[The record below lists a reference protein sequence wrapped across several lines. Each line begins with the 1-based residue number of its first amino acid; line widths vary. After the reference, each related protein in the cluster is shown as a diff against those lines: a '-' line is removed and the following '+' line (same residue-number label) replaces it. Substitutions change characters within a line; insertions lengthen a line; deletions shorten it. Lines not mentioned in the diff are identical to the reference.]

1 MMRAPQEFHYRL
13 PNRVRG
19 HRPGSHP
26 GLTIGAGQEFVSH
39 VSLYERADPRRLDL
53 RASLRSLREG
63 WLVRVNRQR
72 AGVTVHALV
81 DVSASM
87 RFGAGSKGRM
97 LGEFLESL
105 GLSAFRAG
113 DLLGMLA
120 FDSRERPELFVPP
133 RLGRGIGNLLRQRLE
148 EFWAGDAAEG
158 GRTAGRSG
166 AFFGVAGGSGAPS
179 RAPVRGHASAA
190 AHGLELAAARLAGR
204 DGLAFIVSDFHWP
217 LDRLTAALD
226 LLTHACVVPLI
237 LWDRAEIEPP
247 AVNGFALLRDSESGA
262 ARTLWLR
269 PRLRARWHEM
279 VAQRR
284 EQLDGIFAARFIRPL
299 YLEGTF
305 DAEALSKYF
314 LEDFD

>member
-26 GLTIGAGQEFVSH
+26 GLTVGAGQEFVSH

-53 RASLRSLREG
+53 RASLRSLREE

-72 AGVTVHALV
+72 AGVNVHALV

-87 RFGAGSKGRM
+87 RFGAGTKGQM

-133 RLGRGIGNLLRQRLE
+133 RMGRGVGNLLRQRLE
-148 EFWAGDAAEG
+148 EFWAGDEAES
-158 GRTAGRSG
+158 GR
-166 AFFGVAGGSGAPS
+166 V
-179 RAPVRGHASAA
+179 A

-204 DGLAFIVSDFHWP
+204 DGLVFIVSDFHWP
-217 LDRLTAALD
+217 LHRLSAALD
-226 LLTHACVVPLI
+226 LLTHASVVPLVV
-237 LWDRAEIEPP
+237 WDRAEIEPP
-247 AVNGFALLRDSESGA
+247 AANGFALLRDSESGA

-269 PRLRARWHEM
+269 PSLRARWHEA

-284 EQLDGIFAARFIRPL
+284 EQLERIFAAHFVRPL

-314 LEDFD
+314 LEGFD

>member
-53 RASLRSLREG
+53 RASLRSLRQE

-87 RFGAGSKGRM
+87 RFGAGSKGQM

-113 DLLGMLA
+113 DRLGMLA
-120 FDSRERPELFVPP
+120 FDSHERQELFVPP
-133 RLGRGIGNLLRQRLE
+133 RMGRGVGNLLRLRLE
-148 EFWAGDAAEG
+148 EFWADGAAER
-158 GRTAGRSG
+158 GRAAGR
-166 AFFGVAGGSGAPS
+166 GG
-179 RAPVRGHASAA
+179 A
-190 AHGLELAAARLAGR
+190 AHGLELATARLAGR
-204 DGLAFIVSDFHWP
+204 DGLVFIVSDFHWP
-217 LDRLTAALD
+217 LNRLSAALD
-226 LLTHACVVPLI
+226 LLTHASVVPLI
-237 LWDRAEIEPP
+237 VWDRAEIEPP
-247 AVNGFALLRDSESGA
+247 ASNGFALLRDSESGA

-269 PRLRARWHEM
+269 PRLRARWHEA

-284 EQLDGIFAARFIRPL
+284 EQLERIFAAHFVRPL

-314 LEDFD
+314 LEGFD

>member
-13 PNRVRG
+13 PKRVRG

-53 RASLRSLREG
+53 RASLRSLREE

-72 AGVTVHALV
+72 AGVTLHTLI

-87 RFGAGSKGRM
+87 RFGAGSKRQM

-133 RLGRGIGNLLRQRLE
+133 RMGRGVGSLLRARLE
-148 EFWAGDAAEG
+148 EFWAGEGLENGAAHRTRAAGEG
-158 GRTAGRSG
+158 GARI
-166 AFFGVAGGSGAPS
+166 
-179 RAPVRGHASAA
+179 RAVSRGHTSGA

-204 DGLAFIVSDFHWP
+204 DGLVFIVSDFHWP
-217 LDRLTAALD
+217 LDRLSAALD
-226 LLTHACVVPLI
+226 LLTHASVVPLI
-237 LWDRAEIEPP
+237 VWDRAEIEPP
-247 AVNGFALLRDSESGA
+247 TSNGFALLRDSESGTP
-262 ARTLWLR
+262 RTLWLR
-269 PRLRARWHEM
+269 PRLRARWREA
-279 VAQRR
+279 VSRRR
-284 EQLDGIFAARFIRPL
+284 EQLERIFAAHFVRPL

-314 LEDFD
+314 LEGFD